1 MKLFF
6 GCAVLAATLT
16 VKAQT
21 SEALLN
27 YSPNG
32 GGYANGT
39 AGWTFQPL
47 TDISVTAL
55 GCLNY
60 SLTNSGAQPIE
71 VGLWAAN
78 GTLLASNTI
87 TTGSLSLD
95 ISHYEFITPVML
107 ASNQLYY
114 LGAFATSG
122 AMDITAY
129 DPQSRIVL
137 GSATMSPEIQLGAG
151 AHSSWWRQIVAENK
165 SPKASSLARCQ
176 IVDSCRLRRLPPS
189 SDSGATRATAVKCLT
204 RISRINAN

>member
-47 TDISVTAL
+47 TDISLTAL

-151 AHSSWWRQIVAENK
+151 AHSSSTDFSFPDTVFDSPGSAIFAPNFEFEPTPVPVPSTFCLLAGAAFILVAAN
-165 SPKASSLARCQ
+165 
-176 IVDSCRLRRLPPS
+176 RR
-189 SDSGATRATAVKCLT
+189 RK
-204 RISRINAN
+204 